1 MSSPGLLLAGR
12 YRLERR
18 IAAGGVGEVWRA
30 EDLVLARP
38 VAVKLLQPGYASH
51 PQTLARFRAEARHAG
66 SLTHP
71 AIAQVYDYGETGPA
85 GAPYL
90 VLELVD
96 GPSLAG
102 SLASGPLDS
111 VAAMDVVAQVAAG
124 LAAAH
129 AAGLVH
135 RDVKPAN
142 LLMGRDGPVKI
153 TDFGIAHAAGSAP
166 ITQVGTLVG
175 TPAYLAP
182 ERAAGKP
189 ATPASDM
196 YSLGIVAFEC
206 LTGMLPYHGHPDGDR
221 GANRLQPL
229 PPLPPA
235 VPAAVAALVT
245 DLTTKDPA
253 DRPGS
258 AAEVAARATR
268 LRDTL
273 DAGTSQ
279 PGPRHPGTAGRPPD
293 GRVRTRTRPS
303 CPIRRLRR
311 PRCWTGRRR
320 TGVRAPRPPGPG
332 RPAGPG
338 PPGSPGWPPCVVAL
352 AAWLL
357 ASAGSGPPSPAARPP
372 QASPAAS
379 TQGPAT
385 VTVNA
390 AALVGHPVGAVRLR
404 LARLGLRSQVV
415 RSAAGEQRP
424 GVVVSVQPT
433 GLVTP
438 GTVIT
443 VTAAAARPGHRHH
456 QAKHHGDGNGG
467 PGRAGTDS
475 AFHNGH
481 ADLIREMVASWPRT
495 LTARS
500 GPTRNAQFLL
510 VGRVV
515 LALHVRRDP
524 SPVADHEALRLGPV
538 PDAGAVLAGAGR
550 PAACAGNPPD
560 LPGVRDEPLGD
571 LVQAPAVLHAQID
584 LERLPVE
591 ADRPGPRL
599 LRASTKVASHRDSSL
614 CHHFP
619 TPEAPLPLRVRIH
632 GSAIHPRQGLA
643 QGGDSERFRRLPGSP
658 AHRSPPSSPAPGT
671 RPTPPG

>member
-12 YRLERR
+12 YRLESR

-71 AIAQVYDYGETGPA
+71 GIAQVYDYGETGPA

-142 LLMGRDGPVKI
+142 LLMGRDGLVKI

-182 ERAAGKP
+182 ERAAGQP

-206 LTGMLPYHGHPDGDR
+206 LTGTLPFHGTPMEI
-221 GANRLQPL
+221 AAASRLQPL

-245 DLTTKDPA
+245 DLTAKDPA

-268 LRDTL
+268 VRDTLDAGLRDTL
-273 DAGTSQ
+273 DAGPQ
-279 PGPRHPGTAGRPPD
+279 PARSGSHPGTAGLPA
-293 GRVRTRTRPS
+293 G
-303 CPIRRLRR
+303 R
-311 PRCWTGRRR
+311 PRAHAHTA
-320 TGVRAPRPPGPG
+320 VLPDPQAPATEMLDWPSAGPQSGLPDDPGPG
-332 RPAGPG
+332 RPGRARAAWVAGLAAV
-338 PPGSPGWPPCVVAL
+338 VVAL

-357 ASAGSGPPSPAARPP
+357 ASAGRGPGWHRHPPTPGVPRHQHARAGDGERQRRCPRGPSGGRRARAAGPPGPALPGGPVGDRRAAARHCPVRAAQRARDSRKPHHGDRCGRAPRPPSPSG
-372 QASPAAS
+372 QAP
-379 TQGPAT
+379 
-385 VTVNA
+385 
-390 AALVGHPVGAVRLR
+390 RER
-404 LARLGLRSQVV
+404 ERS
-415 RSAAGEQRP
+415 RRRQRP
-424 GVVVSVQPT
+424 GRGLTQP
-433 GLVTP
+433 
-438 GTVIT
+438 
-443 VTAAAARPGHRHH
+443 
-456 QAKHHGDGNGG
+456 
-467 PGRAGTDS
+467 S
-475 AFHNGH
+475 
-481 ADLIREMVASWPRT
+481 
-495 LTARS
+495 
-500 GPTRNAQFLL
+500 
-510 VGRVV
+510 
-515 LALHVRRDP
+515 
-524 SPVADHEALRLGPV
+524 RLP
-538 PDAGAVLAGAGR
+538 GR
-550 PAACAGNPPD
+550 PA
-560 LPGVRDEPLGD
+560 
-571 LVQAPAVLHAQID
+571 PAAM
-584 LERLPVE
+584 R
-591 ADRPGPRL
+591 
-599 LRASTKVASHRDSSL
+599 
-614 CHHFP
+614 
-619 TPEAPLPLRVRIH
+619 
-632 GSAIHPRQGLA
+632 
-643 QGGDSERFRRLPGSP
+643 
-658 AHRSPPSSPAPGT
+658 
-671 RPTPPG
+671 

>member
-1 MSSPGLLLAGR
+1 MSSPGSLLAGR
-12 YRLERR
+12 YRLESR

-71 AIAQVYDYGETGPA
+71 GIAQVYDYGESGPA

-102 SLASGPLDS
+102 SLAAGPLGGA
-111 VAAMDVVAQVAAG
+111 AAMDVVAQVAAG

-142 LLMGRDGPVKI
+142 LLMGRDGLVKI

-182 ERAAGKP
+182 ERAAGQP
-189 ATPASDM
+189 ATPASDL

-206 LTGMLPYHGHPDGDR
+206 LTGTLPFHGTPLEI
-221 GANRLQPL
+221 ASASRLQPL

-235 VPAAVAALVT
+235 VPAAVAALVI
-245 DLTTKDPA
+245 DLTAKNPA

-258 AAEVAARATR
+258 AAEAAARAAR

-273 DAGTSQ
+273 DAGLRPARS
-279 PGPRHPGTAGRPPD
+279 GRPGTAAVPPGRPPAPAHTAVLPD
-293 GRVRTRTRPS
+293 PQAPATEVLDWPS
-303 CPIRRLRR
+303 
-311 PRCWTGRRR
+311 
-320 TGVRAPRPPGPG
+320 
-332 RPAGPG
+332 AGPG
-338 PPGSPGWPPCVVAL
+338 PGLPGNPGRGRPGRARAAWAAGLAVVVVAL

-357 ASAGSGPPSPAARPP
+357 ASAGSGPPGSATRPP

-390 AALVGHPVGAVRLR
+390 AALVGQPVGAVRLR

-415 RSAAGEQRP
+415 RSVTAGQRP
-424 GVVVSVQPT
+424 GTVVSVQPS
-433 GLVTP
+433 GRVTP
-438 GTVIT
+438 GSVIT
-443 VTAAAARPGHRHH
+443 VAAAARADHRHH

-467 PGRAGTDS
+467 
-475 AFHNGH
+475 
-481 ADLIREMVASWPRT
+481 
-495 LTARS
+495 
-500 GPTRNAQFLL
+500 
-510 VGRVV
+510 
-515 LALHVRRDP
+515 
-524 SPVADHEALRLGPV
+524 
-538 PDAGAVLAGAGR
+538 
-550 PAACAGNPPD
+550 
-560 LPGVRDEPLGD
+560 
-571 LVQAPAVLHAQID
+571 
-584 LERLPVE
+584 
-591 ADRPGPRL
+591 
-599 LRASTKVASHRDSSL
+599 
-614 CHHFP
+614 
-619 TPEAPLPLRVRIH
+619 H
-632 GSAIHPRQGLA
+632 G
-643 QGGDSERFRRLPGSP
+643 QGGD
-658 AHRSPPSSPAPGT
+658 
-671 RPTPPG
+671 